1 MRRVPRAVPAGRGAS
16 GAPADRLANLA
27 RMTSVD
33 ETHDPA
39 LRSWVQSANA
49 SGCDFPIQNLPFAAF
64 RRAGSHEPFRGAVA
78 IGDEVLDLGALHGA
92 GVFDGAAGRALAAA
106 AQPTLNALMGEG
118 RGAAAALRRA
128 LSGALRTGSAL
139 ESRLRTLL
147 VPQRAA
153 EYRVAAEVGDY
164 TDFYAS
170 IHHATSVG
178 RLFRPDNPLLPNYK
192 WVPIA
197 YHGRASSIRVSGFEL
212 QRPVGQLLPP
222 GAAQPVLGPT
232 RRLDYELEVGVFIGR
247 GNALGEPVP
256 LAQAEEHVFG
266 LCLLNDWSARDI
278 QSWEYQPLGPFLAK
292 NFATTVSPWVVTLEA
307 LIPYRTAWTRP
318 AGEPPPLAYLD
329 DEPVRR
335 AGGFD
340 LRLEVWLDTAK
351 MRARGIAAQRLSH
364 SNFRDSWW
372 TVSQMVAH
380 HTVNGCNL
388 RPGDL
393 FGSGTQSGPAPD
405 EAGSL
410 LELSGGGK
418 RPIALGEGESRT
430 FLEDGD
436 RVSFR
441 AWCEREGLAR
451 IGFGE
456 LTGTV
461 RPAA

>member
-1 MRRVPRAVPAGRGAS
+1 MAAVDA
-16 GAPADRLANLA
+16 
-27 RMTSVD
+27 
-33 ETHDPA
+33 THDPK
-39 LRSWVQSANA
+39 LTSWVASANA
-49 SGCDFPIQNLPFAAF
+49 AESDFPIQNLPFAAF
-64 RRAGSHEPFRGAVA
+64 RRAGSREPFRGGVA
-78 IGDEVLDLGALHGA
+78 IGSEILDLGALGA
-92 GVFDGAAGRALAAA
+92 TQPFSGLAAEALAVA
-106 AQPTLNALMGEG
+106 AQPALNALMDAGPD
-118 RGAAAALRRA
+118 ASAALRQA
-128 LSGALRTGSAL
+128 LSAALRTGSAL
-139 ESRLRTLL
+139 EPRLRGLL
-147 VPQRAA
+147 VAQGGA
-153 EYRVAAEVGDY
+153 EYSLAADVGDY

-178 RLFRPDNPLLPNYK
+178 RLFRPDNPLLPNYR
-192 WVPIA
+192 WLPIA
-197 YHGRASSIRVSGFEL
+197 YHGRASSLRVSGFDIA
-212 QRPVGQLLPP
+212 RPWGQVLPA
-222 GAAQPVLGPT
+222 GAAAPELAPT

-247 GNALGEPVP
+247 GNSLGARVALDE
-256 LAQAEEHVFG
+256 AESHVFG

-307 LIPYRTAWTRP
+307 LAPFRAPWTRP
-318 AGEPPPLAYLD
+318 PDEPPPLPYLD
-329 DEPVRR
+329 GAQVRR

-340 LRLEVWLDTAK
+340 VELEVWLDTAR
-351 MRARGIAAQRLSH
+351 MRAAGIPRQRLSH

-388 RPGDL
+388 EPGDL
-393 FGSGTQSGPAPD
+393 FGSGTQSGPKPD

-418 RPIALGEGESRT
+418 RPLALAGGEQRS

-441 AWCEREGLAR
+441 AWCERPSFRR

-461 RPAA
+461 VPATAPA